1 MPDSEIIEL
10 ILQGDREKFRILV
23 DQYQQMVFRTCM
35 GFLHHKEDAEDLT
48 QEVFIRAY
56 QSLSRF
62 KGDSAFSTWLYQI
75 AVNASLNRIRKS
87 PLKLILQ
94 RFDKTEGDK
103 NIKDISASDE
113 ENPEKILIRNEHIE
127 WIRKALE
134 SLPENQRTALVLS
147 KYDDL
152 PQKKISEIMNI
163 TEGAVEALL
172 QRAKKSL
179 RERLTGNRKNN
190 RKLPQ
195 EKIKFCF

>member
-62 KGDSAFSTWLYQI
+62 KGDAAFSTWLYRI
-75 AVNASLNRIRKS
+75 AVNASLNKVRKS
-87 PLKLILQ
+87 SKNLILQ
-94 RFDKTEGDK
+94 HLDKLFGGEEVK
-103 NIKDISASDE
+103 EVQLPASDTE
-113 ENPEKILIRNEHIE
+113 DPENILIQKEHVE
-127 WIRKALE
+127 WVRKALD
-134 SLPENQRTALVLS
+134 SLPENQRTAIVLS

-152 PQKKISEIMNI
+152 SQKEIASIMNT
-163 TEGAVEALL
+163 TEGAVESLL
-172 QRAKKSL
+172 QRAKKNL
-179 RERLTGNRKNN
+179 REKLSAKRKN
-190 RKLPQ
+190 
-195 EKIKFCF
+195 I